1 MKNKNFGNRYDEVYR
16 EGLQKS
22 VWPWSS
28 VVTILHK
35 LKKYLNPNAK
45 ILEIGCGMG
54 ANIELIQSL
63 EYEYFGIDFSPY
75 AINEILNL
83 HPELSSALVAGDFT
97 KNISFFGNKF
107 DIILDRAS
115 LTCNPTSKIKNC
127 IELIKKELIT
137 DGFFVGVDWYSTD
150 HTGFKMGKS
159 EEDEFSLIFDEKNSL
174 FDPPRMHFSS
184 KEHINDLFKEFEII
198 HFEHKLVKILKSK
211 FSRPDCLASWNFVA
225 QLK

>member
-1 MKNKNFGNRYDEVYR
+1 MENKNFGNRYDEVYR

-28 VVTILHK
+28 VVTILHR

-75 AINEILNL
+75 AINEIIKL
-83 HPELSSALVAGDFT
+83 HPELSGALVAEDFT
-97 KNISFFGNKF
+97 KNISFFGNTF

-137 DGFFVGVDWYSTD
+137 GGYFVGVDWYSTD
-150 HTGFKMGKS
+150 HSGFKEGKS
-159 EEDEFSLIFDEKNSL
+159 QEDEFSLIFSQEEPM

-184 KEHINDLFKEFEII
+184 EEHIQDLFKEFEII
-198 HFEHKLVKILKSK
+198 HLEHKLVKTIKSK
-211 FSRPDCLASWNFVA
+211 FSRQDCVASWNFVA

>member
-1 MKNKNFGNRYDEVYR
+1 MKNKSFGDRYDKVYR

-22 VWPWSS
+22 VWPWTS

-35 LKKYLNPNAK
+35 LKKGLNPNAK

-54 ANIELIQSL
+54 ANINLIQSL
-63 EYEYFGIDFSPY
+63 EYEYFGIDFSSF
-75 AINEILNL
+75 AINEILNT
-83 HPELSSALVAGDFT
+83 HPELVEKLAVGDFT
-97 KNISFFGNKF
+97 KNISFFDKKF
-107 DIILDRAS
+107 NIILDRAS

-137 DGFFVGVDWYSTD
+137 GGYFVGVDWYSTD
-150 HTGFKMGKS
+150 HSGFKEGKS
-159 EEDEFSLIFDEKNSL
+159 QEDEFSLIFDEKESL

-184 KEHINDLFKEFEII
+184 KEHINNLFKEFEII
-198 HFEHKLVKILKSK
+198 HLEHHITETSKSK
-211 FSRPDCLASWNFVA
+211 LSKPDSIASWNFVA